1 MSDAAQRGKPV
12 FLAFTAASGECYGRM
27 GERESKTVSGPLE
40 GDDRSQFERAF
51 REHYPSVLAFARR
64 RVQSDAEAADIA
76 QEAYL
81 RVLRYREGHDQE
93 VLKALLFQIAANL
106 IGMRLRQAHAQHWAS
121 RVPVD
126 ENHPLAA
133 DDPPLDRQAAGEQ
146 ELSRLIEVV
155 QGLPRKC
162 QQAFVLNRFHGLGQ
176 AEVAARMKISVKMV
190 EKHIAHAL
198 NLCRRKLGSG
208 ES

>member
-1 MSDAAQRGKPV
+1 MKARGEP
-12 FLAFTAASGECYGRM
+12 LLGE
-27 GERESKTVSGPLE
+27 
-40 GDDRSQFERAF
+40 DRSQFELAF
-51 REHYPSVLAFARR
+51 RKHYPSVLAFARR

-106 IGMRLRQAHAQHWAS
+106 IGMRLRTAHAQHWAA

-126 ENHPLAA
+126 DKHPLEAG
-133 DDPPLDRQAAGEQ
+133 DPPLDRQATGEQ
-146 ELSRLIEVV
+146 QLNRLAAIVE
-155 QGLPRKC
+155 GLPQKC
-162 QQAFVLNRFHGLGQ
+162 QQAFVLNRFHGLSQ

-198 NLCRRKLGSG
+198 SVCRRKMGG
-208 ES
+208 EQE